1 MTLLLSTLDDESC
14 SLGIL
19 LGNLL
24 LLDSLC
30 EFTTEGHVG
39 DGDILE
45 GDVELGG
52 TESKVVADALGNSLS
67 LGDKLGSVELGD
79 NGL

>member
-1 MTLLLSTLDDESC
+1 
-14 SLGIL
+14 
-19 LGNLL
+19 
-24 LLDSLC
+24 
-30 EFTTEGHVG
+30 VG